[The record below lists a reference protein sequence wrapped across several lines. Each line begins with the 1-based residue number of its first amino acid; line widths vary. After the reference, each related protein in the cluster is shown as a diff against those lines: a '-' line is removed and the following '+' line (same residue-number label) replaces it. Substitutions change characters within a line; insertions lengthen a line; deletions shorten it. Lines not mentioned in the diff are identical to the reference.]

1 MKYRL
6 LLVIF
11 CLILCVRCYHED
23 SLVSTE
29 ISEFKYTL
37 PQGNHDYDAKI
48 LDWYERCGFYVLY
61 KFEPKDV
68 YWNINFWEELEKSV
82 SSDVATGFKAEP
94 ADEAYAGDLLDI
106 VERKF
111 LNFYPD
117 TMLRRC
123 MSMKLLLC
131 SELIQADFTRLHE
144 RGFLYGFDCLI
155 VNYAN
160 ENITSLPSRKI
171 DLLKDTI
178 NMSFLNRLTLT
189 KKIAM
194 SSEFLD
200 VSSYDNVTVDK
211 KNMYEKGYI
220 APKSGGKRKE
230 DDWKDFLKAIIKTP
244 STYLTAEPKDG
255 DTSFKGILH
264 EKKDVKGMIR
274 KKYDILIRYFKD
286 EYGVDLQ
293 KIGDSQEPTGE

>member
-1 MKYRL
+1 
-6 LLVIF
+6 
-11 CLILCVRCYHED
+11 
-23 SLVSTE
+23 
-29 ISEFKYTL
+29 
-37 PQGNHDYDAKI
+37 
-48 LDWYERCGFYVLY
+48 
-61 KFEPKDV
+61 
-68 YWNINFWEELEKSV
+68 
-82 SSDVATGFKAEP
+82 
-94 ADEAYAGDLLDI
+94 
-106 VERKF
+106 
-111 LNFYPD
+111 
-117 TMLRRC
+117 

-244 STYLTAEPKDG
+244 YTYLTAEPKDG